1 MPFCFKSPLMPNKV
15 SPTAASTWVA
25 ISVVSRPPVSP
36 GLLQILQNSREDSN
50 GSVWHFK
57 NRSQLQ
63 AEWPALYKGYR
74 SRIRIR
80 IRIFFSDVPI
90 QDWDLRSITVFPL
103 SLFLC
108 SMIETTLTG
117 TLSISSPDV
126 WRSLLSCSEIL
137 AGLLLKQHVLVW
149 KLLPD
154 AYTLLI
160 DDPAAV
166 FIIPVRTWPV
176 LAGLGKSIQLVPST
190 IYR

>member
-1 MPFCFKSPLMPNKV
+1 MPNKV

-25 ISVVSRPPVSP
+25 ISIVSQPPVSP

-57 NRSQLQ
+57 NLSQLH

-80 IRIFFSDVPI
+80 IRISFRDVPI
-90 QDWDLRSITVFPL
+90 QDWDLRSIAVFPH

-108 SMIETTLTG
+108 SMIETARTG
-117 TLSISSPDV
+117 PLVISAPDV
-126 WRSLLSCSEIL
+126 WRSPVIL
-137 AGLLLKQHVLVW
+137 FPKQHVLVW

-154 AYTLLI
+154 AYVLLL

-166 FIIPVRTWPV
+166 FIIPVRIWPV

-190 IYR
+190 IFK

>member
-1 MPFCFKSPLMPNKV
+1 MPNKV
-15 SPTAASTWVA
+15 SPTAASIWVA
-25 ISVVSRPPVSP
+25 ISIVSQPPVSP

-57 NRSQLQ
+57 NRSQLH

-74 SRIRIR
+74 SRIKIR
-80 IRIFFSDVPI
+80 IRIYFSDVPI
-90 QDWDLRSITVFPL
+90 QDWDLRSIAVFSH

-108 SMIETTLTG
+108 SMIEIAHTG
-117 TLSISSPDV
+117 TLVISAPDV
-126 WRSLLSCSEIL
+126 WRSLLSYSEIL
-137 AGLLLKQHVLVW
+137 AGPLLKQHVLLW

-154 AYTLLI
+154 AYILLL

-190 IYR
+190 IFK